1 MKDLYKKFGI
11 SNSLIEA
18 VKKIRQEEAEYQ
30 MKVKELMKKKGIT
43 SLSQLSPNE
52 KKEFFNQLD
61 SMHQGE
67 NEDDLDEG
75 KRVSAQVKLQRAY
88 ERERERSEA
97 SRKRGQEIMAQA
109 RAAAQAKIDA
119 ENKKKQNESFTP
131 AMIAKLKEKYGKISG
146 IDPSSDNYKKLI
158 AMLDKMNKKDLQ
170 TLADAEIKF
179 VSGLARNRVN
189 RMKNEEFELTEGML
203 SKFKKAD
210 AQTKMDF
217 NKYNMK
223 PYDAVYTVTM
233 GAKDEPKYDLTILK
247 HENGKFLAAHGS
259 VVVKQEF
266 AKAEDAAKWL
276 MNWYEENKRPAA
288 KNESVEESVK
298 VGDKV
303 HLGLKQ
309 KGGSGMRGTVHKI
322 EGDTVHVNVGK
333 EKFGDRIVQGFMKNV
348 TKEEIEL
355 EEGKASTGYNLYHK
369 DFSSAMAHA
378 YDFAKKKYG
387 IEVDPE
393 EIDRKVAM
401 GPKRPSSGKTNSYR
415 LMGKDGKNAIQV
427 QVANLDNKRYELN
440 MYKEEVDK
448 RKIKFEKVLTA
459 IKKYKNES
467 DEFKKGQ
474 KLSGKQEIVNID
486 PEVNIK

>member
-1 MKDLYKKFGI
+1 
-11 SNSLIEA
+11 
-18 VKKIRQEEAEYQ
+18 
-30 MKVKELMKKKGIT
+30 
-43 SLSQLSPNE
+43 
-52 KKEFFNQLD
+52 
-61 SMHQGE
+61 
-67 NEDDLDEG
+67 
-75 KRVSAQVKLQRAY
+75 
-88 ERERERSEA
+88 
-97 SRKRGQEIMAQA
+97 
-109 RAAAQAKIDA
+109 
-119 ENKKKQNESFTP
+119 
-131 AMIAKLKEKYGKISG
+131 MIAKLKEKYGKISSM
-146 IDPSSDNYKKLI
+146 DRLSDNYKKLV
-158 AMLDKMNKKDLQ
+158 AMLDKMNQKDLQ

-189 RMKNEEFELTEGML
+189 RTKNEEFELIEGML

-355 EEGKASTGYNLYHK
+355 EEGKASTGYTLYHK